1 MKTSAHL
8 SLLLCASA
16 LAPFTFAA
24 PASEDAPHA
33 VFSEVINEVEVMTPG
48 TPRGVR
54 ARVDG
59 VFSAPDLVRTGRRSR
74 AQLQEADGTIVRVGA
89 NAVFSFG
96 KDSRTLNLE
105 RGSLL
110 LHSPTGKGG
119 GSIVTNSATASVV
132 GTTIIVTATS
142 NGGFKLLVLEGVA

>member
-1 MKTSAHL
+1 MKTSAPL

-24 PASEDAPHA
+24 PASEADAPHA

-48 TPRGVR
+48 TSRGVR

-74 AQLQEADGTIVRVGA
+74 AQL
-89 NAVFSFG
+89 
-96 KDSRTLNLE
+96 
-105 RGSLL
+105 
-110 LHSPTGKGG
+110 
-119 GSIVTNSATASVV
+119 
-132 GTTIIVTATS
+132 
-142 NGGFKLLVLEGVA
+142 

>member
-1 MKTSAHL
+1 M
-8 SLLLCASA
+8 
-16 LAPFTFAA
+16 
-24 PASEDAPHA
+24 
-33 VFSEVINEVEVMTPG
+33 
-48 TPRGVR
+48 
-54 ARVDG
+54 
-59 VFSAPDLVRTGRRSR
+59 
-74 AQLQEADGTIVRVGA
+74 RVGA